1 MFSKSTKKAEI
12 ELLKRNTVDTILSS
26 PPSYL
31 MNIGMGVIISIIFLS
46 ILASIYIKIAET
58 TEMKADIIIK
68 ENFHNIYLSDNLKID
83 DNKINSA
90 LLKSIYESPLT
101 VCYGNSSYYVLSIR
115 NQLFFLSYIRQN
127 ESIVLTDFFRIED
140 NSDEILA
147 FIIIDSSYLKHF
159 CLNDKI
165 EISLDDFPSEK
176 FGKLLFNIKE
186 IKRINNTINSI
197 IISGSKPSALSTNGS
212 KINFAGTISGKINI
226 TLSEKTILT
235 KIIDKIST
243 LIN

>member
-31 MNIGMGVIISIIFLS
+31 MNIGIGVIISIVFLS
-46 ILASIYIKIAET
+46 ILASTYIKIAEST
-58 TEMKADIIIK
+58 DIKADVIVK

-83 DNKINSA
+83 HNKINTA
-90 LLKSIYESPLT
+90 FLKNIYVSPLT
-101 VCYGNSSYYVLSIR
+101 VYYGNNSYYVISIK
-115 NQLFFLSYIRQN
+115 NQLFFLSYIRQKGR
-127 ESIVLTDFFRIED
+127 IVLTDFFRIED

-165 EISLDDFPSEK
+165 EIALDDFPSEK

-186 IKRINNTINSI
+186 IKKINNTINSAI
-197 IISGSKPSALSTNGS
+197 ICGRKPSALSTNGS
-212 KINFAGTISGKINI
+212 KINLAGTLSGKINI